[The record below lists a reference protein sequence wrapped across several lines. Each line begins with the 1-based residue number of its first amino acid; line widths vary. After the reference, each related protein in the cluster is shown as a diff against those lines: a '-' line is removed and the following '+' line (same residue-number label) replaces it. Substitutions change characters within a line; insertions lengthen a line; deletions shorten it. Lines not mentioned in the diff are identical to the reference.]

1 MKVLIVGGVA
11 GGASA
16 ATRLRRLD
24 EKAEI
29 ILFEKGPY
37 ISYANCGLPYY
48 IGGEIKEKESLLV
61 TKPALLRGRFGVDVR
76 TDSEVVK
83 INRQAKTVTVK
94 NHQTGETYEESYDK
108 LLLSP
113 GASPKKPDWEGIHLP
128 GIFTIRNVP
137 DTCAVDEYIRNTGAK
152 RAVVVGGG
160 FIGVEMAENL
170 TTRGLSVTLAE
181 YLPQVLPPLDPEMA
195 AMLHTHLRQNGVNLM
210 LETAVSGFE
219 KAENSILVKT
229 SKGNVEADL
238 VILSIGVSPDSGLAK
253 DAGLELG
260 IGGSIAVNDNYQTS
274 DPDIYAVGDAI
285 QDRSRITGKDTL
297 LPLAGPANR
306 QGRAAAESMVGRK
319 PSHSRD
325 VLGSSILKVFQ
336 LTAAST
342 GLNEK
347 QLKAAGMEYLK
358 TYVHPAS
365 HAGYYP
371 GGKPMSLKLLFAPDG
386 KVLGAQAVGQDG
398 VDKRMDVLAT
408 VIRLGGTVYDLQ
420 DLELCYAPPY
430 SSAKDPVNMLGFTAV
445 NILNGDMKVFYCE
458 DLADLDL
465 EKVFLLDA
473 RTPAE
478 FALGTIPG
486 AVNIPLDEMR
496 NRLDEIPQDKPVYE
510 FCQVG
515 LRGYIAY
522 RILAQNG
529 FEVYNLSGGYKSYAS
544 AKELYEKASPVD
556 CIGMPKK

>member
-24 EKAEI
+24 EKAHI

-48 IGGEIKEKESLLV
+48 IGGEIKERENLLV
-61 TKPALLRGRFGVDVR
+61 TKPALLRGRFGIDVR
-76 TDSEVVK
+76 TDSEVVS
-83 INRQAKTVTVK
+83 IDRRAKTVAVQ
-94 NHQTGETYEESYDK
+94 NHQTGETYTESYDK

-113 GASPKKPDWEGIHLP
+113 GASPKKPDWEGVNLP

-137 DTCAVDEYIRNTGAK
+137 DTCAVDDFIRETGAK
-152 RAVVVGGG
+152 RAAVVGGG

-170 TTRGLSVTLAE
+170 TARGLSVTLME
-181 YLPQVLPPLDPEMA
+181 YQEQVLPPLDPEMA
-195 AMLHTHLRQNGVNLM
+195 AIVHTHLRQNGVNLA
-210 LETAVSGFE
+210 LGTAVSGFE
-219 KAENSILVKT
+219 KAGTGILVKT
-229 SKGNVEADL
+229 GKGNLETDL
-238 VILSIGVSPDSGLAK
+238 VILSVGVAPDSGLAK
-253 DAGLELG
+253 EAGLELG

-285 QDRSRITGKDTL
+285 QVRSRLTGQDTL

-306 QGRAAAESMVGRK
+306 QGRAAAESILGRK

-336 LTAAST
+336 LTAAGT

-347 QLKAAGMEYLK
+347 QLKAAGIPYLK
-358 TYVHPAS
+358 TYTHPAS

-371 GGKPMSLKLLFAPDG
+371 GGTPMSLKLLFGPDG
-386 KVLGAQAVGQDG
+386 KVFGAQAVGQDG

-430 SSAKDPVNMLGFTAV
+430 SSAKDPVNMLGFTAA
-445 NILNGDMKVFYCE
+445 NILNGDMKDFYCE
-458 DLADLDL
+458 DLAGLDLD
-465 EKVFLLDA
+465 KVFLLDC

-478 FALGTIPG
+478 FAMGTIPG
-486 AVNIPLDEMR
+486 AVNIPLDELR
-496 NRLDEIPQDKPVYE
+496 NRLEELPKDKPVYE

-522 RILAQNG
+522 RILTQHG
-529 FEVYNLSGGYKSYAS
+529 FEVYNLSGGYKSYAQ
-544 AKELYEKASPVD
+544 ARELYQKPSPVD
-556 CIGMPKK
+556 CAGLPK

>member
-24 EKAEI
+24 EKAQI

-48 IGGEIKEKESLLV
+48 IGGEIKERENLLV

-76 TDSEVVK
+76 TDSEVVA
-83 INRQAKTVTVK
+83 IDRQAKTVTVK
-94 NHQTGETYEESYDK
+94 NHQTGETYKESYDK

-113 GASPKKPDWEGIHLP
+113 GASPKKPDWEGVNLP

-137 DTCAVDEYIRNTGAK
+137 DTCAVDDFIRETGAK
-152 RAVVVGGG
+152 RAAVVGGG

-170 TTRGLSVTLAE
+170 TARGLSVTLME
-181 YLPQVLPPLDPEMA
+181 YQEQVLPPLDPEMA
-195 AMLHTHLRQNGVNLM
+195 AIVHTHLRQNGVNLA
-210 LETAVSGFE
+210 LGTAVSGFE
-219 KAENSILVKT
+219 KAGTGILVKT
-229 SKGNVEADL
+229 GKGDLETDL
-238 VILSIGVSPDSGLAK
+238 VILSVGVAPDSGLAK
-253 DAGLELG
+253 EAGLELG
-260 IGGSIAVNDNYQTS
+260 MGGSIAVNDNYQTS
-274 DPDIYAVGDAI
+274 EPDIYAVGDAI
-285 QDRSRITGKDTL
+285 QVRSRLTGQDTL

-306 QGRAAAESMVGRK
+306 QGRAAAESILGRK
-319 PSHSRD
+319 PSHSKD

-347 QLKAAGMEYLK
+347 QLKAAGIPYLK
-358 TYVHPAS
+358 TYTHPAS

-371 GGKPMSLKLLFAPDG
+371 GGTPMGMKLLFGPDG
-386 KVLGAQAVGQDG
+386 KVFGAQAVGQDG

-408 VIRLGGTVYDLQ
+408 VIRLGGTIYDLQ

-430 SSAKDPVNMLGFTAV
+430 SSAKDPVNMLGFTAA
-445 NILNGDMKVFYCE
+445 NILNGDMKDFYCE
-458 DLADLDL
+458 DLAGLDFD
-465 EKVFLLDA
+465 KVFLLDC

-478 FALGTIPG
+478 FAMGTIPG
-486 AVNIPLDEMR
+486 AVNIPLDELR
-496 NRLDEIPQDKPVYE
+496 NRLEELPKDKPVYE

-522 RILAQNG
+522 RILSQHG
-529 FEVYNLSGGYKSYAS
+529 FEAYNLSGGYKSYAQ
-544 AKELYEKASPVD
+544 ARELYQKPSPVD
-556 CIGMPKK
+556 CVGLPK

>member
-24 EKAEI
+24 EKAHI

-48 IGGEIKEKESLLV
+48 IGGEIKERENLLV
-61 TKPALLRGRFGVDVR
+61 TKPALLRGRFGIDVR
-76 TDSEVVK
+76 TDSEVVS
-83 INRQAKTVTVK
+83 IDRRAKTVTVQ
-94 NHQTGETYEESYDK
+94 NHQTGETYTESYDK

-113 GASPKKPDWEGIHLP
+113 GASPKKPDWEGVNLP

-137 DTCAVDEYIRNTGAK
+137 DTCAVDDFIRETGAK
-152 RAVVVGGG
+152 RAAVVGGG

-170 TTRGLSVTLAE
+170 TARGLSVTLME
-181 YLPQVLPPLDPEMA
+181 YQEQVLPPLDPEMA
-195 AMLHTHLRQNGVNLM
+195 AIVHTHLRHDGVSLA
-210 LETAVSGFE
+210 LGTAVSGFE
-219 KAENSILVKT
+219 KTGTGILVKT
-229 SKGNVEADL
+229 GKGDLETDL
-238 VILSIGVSPDSGLAK
+238 VILSVGVAPDSGLAK
-253 DAGLELG
+253 EAGLELG

-285 QDRSRITGKDTL
+285 QVRSRLTGQDTL

-306 QGRAAAESMVGRK
+306 QGRAAAESILGRK

-336 LTAAST
+336 LTAAGT

-347 QLKAAGMEYLK
+347 QLKAAGIPYLK
-358 TYVHPAS
+358 TYTHPAS

-371 GGKPMSLKLLFAPDG
+371 GGTPMSLKLLFGPDG
-386 KVLGAQAVGQDG
+386 KVFGAQAVGQDG

-430 SSAKDPVNMLGFTAV
+430 SSAKDPVNMLGFTAA
-445 NILNGDMKVFYCE
+445 NILNGDMKDFYCE
-458 DLADLDL
+458 DLAGLDLD
-465 EKVFLLDA
+465 KVFLLDC

-478 FALGTIPG
+478 FAMGTIPG
-486 AVNIPLDEMR
+486 AVNIPLDELR
-496 NRLDEIPQDKPVYE
+496 NRLEELPKDKPVYE

-522 RILAQNG
+522 RILTQHG
-529 FEVYNLSGGYKSYAS
+529 FEVYNLSGGYKSYAQ
-544 AKELYEKASPVD
+544 ARELYQKPSPVD
-556 CIGMPKK
+556 CAGLPK

>member
-16 ATRLRRLD
+16 ATRLRRMD
-24 EKAEI
+24 EKAQS
-29 ILFEKGPY
+29 ILLEKGPY

-48 IGGEIKEKESLLV
+48 IGGEIKERENLLV

-76 TDSEVVK
+76 TDSEVVA
-83 INRQAKTVTVK
+83 IDRQAKTVTVK
-94 NHQTGETYEESYDK
+94 NHQTGETYKESYDK

-113 GASPKKPDWEGIHLP
+113 GASPKKPDWEGVNLP

-137 DTCAVDEYIRNTGAK
+137 DTCAVDDFIRETGAK
-152 RAVVVGGG
+152 RAAVVGGG

-170 TTRGLSVTLAE
+170 TARGLSVTLME
-181 YLPQVLPPLDPEMA
+181 YQEQVLPPLDPEMA
-195 AMLHTHLRQNGVNLM
+195 AIVHTHLRQNGVNLA
-210 LETAVSGFE
+210 LGTAVSGFE
-219 KAENSILVKT
+219 KAGTGILVKT
-229 SKGNVEADL
+229 GKGDLETDL
-238 VILSIGVSPDSGLAK
+238 VILSVGVAPDSGLAK
-253 DAGLELG
+253 EAGLELG
-260 IGGSIAVNDNYQTS
+260 MGGSIAVNDNYQTS

-285 QDRSRITGKDTL
+285 QVRSRLTGQDTL

-306 QGRAAAESMVGRK
+306 QGRAAAESILGRK
-319 PSHSRD
+319 PSHTKD

-347 QLKAAGMEYLK
+347 QLKAAGIPYLK
-358 TYVHPAS
+358 TYTHPAS

-371 GGKPMSLKLLFAPDG
+371 GGTPMSMKLLFGPDG
-386 KVLGAQAVGQDG
+386 KVFGAQAVGQDG

-408 VIRLGGTVYDLQ
+408 VIRLGGTIYDLQ

-430 SSAKDPVNMLGFTAV
+430 SSAKDPVNMLGFTAA
-445 NILNGDMKVFYCE
+445 NILNGDMKDFYCE
-458 DLADLDL
+458 DLAGLDFD
-465 EKVFLLDA
+465 KVFLLDC

-478 FALGTIPG
+478 FAMGTIPG
-486 AVNIPLDEMR
+486 AVNIPLDELR
-496 NRLDEIPQDKPVYE
+496 NRLEELPKDKPVYE

-522 RILAQNG
+522 RILSQHG
-529 FEVYNLSGGYKSYAS
+529 FEAYNLSGGYKSYAQ
-544 AKELYEKASPVD
+544 ARELYQKPSPVD
-556 CIGMPKK
+556 CVGLPK

>member
-24 EKAEI
+24 EKAHI

-48 IGGEIKEKESLLV
+48 IGGEIKERENLLV
-61 TKPALLRGRFGVDVR
+61 TKPALLRGRFGIDVR
-76 TDSEVVK
+76 TDSEVVS
-83 INRQAKTVTVK
+83 IDRRAKTVAVQ
-94 NHQTGETYEESYDK
+94 NHQTGETYTESYDK

-113 GASPKKPDWEGIHLP
+113 GASPKKPDWEGVNLP

-137 DTCAVDEYIRNTGAK
+137 DTCAVDDFIRETGAK
-152 RAVVVGGG
+152 RAAVVGGG

-170 TTRGLSVTLAE
+170 TARGLSVTLME
-181 YLPQVLPPLDPEMA
+181 YQEQVLPPLDPEMA
-195 AMLHTHLRQNGVNLM
+195 AIVHTHLRQNGVNLA
-210 LETAVSGFE
+210 LGTAVSGFE
-219 KAENSILVKT
+219 KAGTGILVKT
-229 SKGNVEADL
+229 GKGDLETDL
-238 VILSIGVSPDSGLAK
+238 VILSVGVAPDSGLAK
-253 DAGLELG
+253 EAGLELG

-285 QDRSRITGKDTL
+285 QVRSRLTGQDTL

-306 QGRAAAESMVGRK
+306 QGRAAAESILGRK

-336 LTAAST
+336 LTAAGT

-347 QLKAAGMEYLK
+347 QLKAAGIPYLK
-358 TYVHPAS
+358 TYTHPAS

-371 GGKPMSLKLLFAPDG
+371 GGTPMSLKLLFGPDG
-386 KVLGAQAVGQDG
+386 KVFGAQAVGQDG

-430 SSAKDPVNMLGFTAV
+430 SAAKDPVNMLGFTAA
-445 NILNGDMKVFYCE
+445 NLLNGDMKDFYCE
-458 DLADLDL
+458 DLAGLDLD
-465 EKVFLLDA
+465 KVFLLDC

-478 FALGTIPG
+478 FAMGTIPG
-486 AVNIPLDEMR
+486 AVNIPLDELR
-496 NRLDEIPQDKPVYE
+496 NRLEELPKDKPVYE

-522 RILAQNG
+522 RILTQHG
-529 FEVYNLSGGYKSYAS
+529 FEVYNLSGGYKSYAQ
-544 AKELYEKASPVD
+544 ARELYQKPSPVD
-556 CIGMPKK
+556 CVGLPK

>member
-24 EKAEI
+24 EKAQI

-48 IGGEIKEKESLLV
+48 IGGEIKERENLLV

-76 TDSEVVK
+76 TDSEVVA
-83 INRQAKTVTVK
+83 IDRQAKTVTVK
-94 NHQTGETYEESYDK
+94 NHQTGETYKESYDK

-113 GASPKKPDWEGIHLP
+113 GASPKKPDWEGVNLP

-137 DTCAVDEYIRNTGAK
+137 DTCAVDDFIRETGAK
-152 RAVVVGGG
+152 RAAVVGGG

-170 TTRGLSVTLAE
+170 TARGLSVTLME
-181 YLPQVLPPLDPEMA
+181 YQEQVLPPLDPEMA
-195 AMLHTHLRQNGVNLM
+195 AIVHTHLRQNGVNLA
-210 LETAVSGFE
+210 LGTAVSGFE
-219 KAENSILVKT
+219 KAGTGILVKT
-229 SKGNVEADL
+229 GKGDLETDL
-238 VILSIGVSPDSGLAK
+238 VILSVGVAPDSGLAK
-253 DAGLELG
+253 EAGLELG

-285 QDRSRITGKDTL
+285 QVRSRLTGQDTL

-306 QGRAAAESMVGRK
+306 QGRAAAEIILGRK
-319 PSHSRD
+319 PSHSKD

-347 QLKAAGMEYLK
+347 QLKAAGIPYLK
-358 TYVHPAS
+358 TYTHPAS

-371 GGKPMSLKLLFAPDG
+371 GGTPMSMKLLFGPDG
-386 KVLGAQAVGQDG
+386 KVFGAQAVGQDG

-408 VIRLGGTVYDLQ
+408 VIRLGGTIYDLQ

-430 SSAKDPVNMLGFTAV
+430 SSAKDPVNMLGFTAA
-445 NILNGDMKVFYCE
+445 NILNGDMKDFYCE
-458 DLADLDL
+458 DLAGLDFD
-465 EKVFLLDA
+465 KVFLLDC

-478 FALGTIPG
+478 FAMGTIPG
-486 AVNIPLDEMR
+486 AVNIPLDELR
-496 NRLDEIPQDKPVYE
+496 NRLEELPKDKPVYE

-522 RILAQNG
+522 RILSQNG
-529 FEVYNLSGGYKSYAS
+529 FEVYNLSGGYKSYAQ
-544 AKELYEKASPVD
+544 ARELYQKPSPVD
-556 CIGMPKK
+556 CVGLPK

>member
-1 MKVLIVGGVA
+1 MMKVLIVGGVA

-24 EKAEI
+24 EKAQI

-48 IGGEIKEKESLLV
+48 IGGEIKERENLLV

-76 TDSEVVK
+76 TDSEVVA
-83 INRQAKTVTVK
+83 IDRQAKTVTVK
-94 NHQTGETYEESYDK
+94 NHQTGETYKESYDK

-113 GASPKKPDWEGIHLP
+113 GASPKKPDWEGVNLP

-137 DTCAVDEYIRNTGAK
+137 DTCAVDDFIRETGAK
-152 RAVVVGGG
+152 RAAVVGGG

-170 TTRGLSVTLAE
+170 TARGLSVTLME
-181 YLPQVLPPLDPEMA
+181 YQEQVLPPLDPEMA
-195 AMLHTHLRQNGVNLM
+195 AIVHTHLRQNGVNLA
-210 LETAVSGFE
+210 LGTAVSGFE
-219 KAENSILVKT
+219 KAGTGILVKT
-229 SKGNVEADL
+229 GKGDLETDL
-238 VILSIGVSPDSGLAK
+238 VILSVGVAPDSGLAK
-253 DAGLELG
+253 EAGLELG

-285 QDRSRITGKDTL
+285 QVRSRLTGQDTL

-306 QGRAAAESMVGRK
+306 QGRAAAESILGRK
-319 PSHSRD
+319 PSHSKD

-347 QLKAAGMEYLK
+347 QLKAAGIPYLK
-358 TYVHPAS
+358 TYTHPAS

-371 GGKPMSLKLLFAPDG
+371 GGTPMSMKLLFGPDG
-386 KVLGAQAVGQDG
+386 KVFGAQAVGQEG

-408 VIRLGGTVYDLQ
+408 VIRLNGTVYDLQ

-430 SSAKDPVNMLGFTAV
+430 SSAKDPVNMLGFTAA
-445 NILNGDMKVFYCE
+445 NILNGDMKDFYCE
-458 DLADLDL
+458 DLAGLDFD
-465 EKVFLLDA
+465 KVFLLDC

-478 FALGTIPG
+478 FAMGTIPG
-486 AVNIPLDEMR
+486 AVNIPLDELR
-496 NRLDEIPQDKPVYE
+496 NRLEELPKDKPVYE

-522 RILAQNG
+522 RILSQHG
-529 FEVYNLSGGYKSYAS
+529 FEAYNLSGGYKSYAQ
-544 AKELYEKASPVD
+544 ARELYQKPSPVD
-556 CIGMPKK
+556 CVGLPK

>member
-24 EKAEI
+24 EKAQI

-48 IGGEIKEKESLLV
+48 IGGEIKERENLLV

-76 TDSEVVK
+76 TDSEVVA
-83 INRQAKTVTVK
+83 IDRQAKTVTVK
-94 NHQTGETYEESYDK
+94 NHQTGETYKESYDK

-113 GASPKKPDWEGIHLP
+113 GASPKKPDWEGVNLP

-137 DTCAVDEYIRNTGAK
+137 DTCAVDDFIRETGAK
-152 RAVVVGGG
+152 RAAVVGGG

-170 TTRGLSVTLAE
+170 TARGLSVTLME
-181 YLPQVLPPLDPEMA
+181 YQEQVLPPLDPEMA
-195 AMLHTHLRQNGVNLM
+195 AIVHTHLRQNGVNLA
-210 LETAVSGFE
+210 LGTAVSGFE
-219 KAENSILVKT
+219 KAGTGILVKT
-229 SKGNVEADL
+229 GKGDLETDL
-238 VILSIGVSPDSGLAK
+238 VILSVGVAPDSGLAK
-253 DAGLELG
+253 EAGLELG

-285 QDRSRITGKDTL
+285 QVRSRLTGQDTL

-306 QGRAAAESMVGRK
+306 QGRAAAESILGRK
-319 PSHSRD
+319 PSHSKD

-347 QLKAAGMEYLK
+347 QLKAAGIPYLK
-358 TYVHPAS
+358 TYTHPAS

-371 GGKPMSLKLLFAPDG
+371 GGTPMSMKLLFGPDG
-386 KVLGAQAVGQDG
+386 KVFGAQAVGQEG

-408 VIRLGGTVYDLQ
+408 VIRLNGTVYDLQ

-430 SSAKDPVNMLGFTAV
+430 SSAKDPVNMLGFTAA
-445 NILNGDMKVFYCE
+445 NILNGDMKDFYCE
-458 DLADLDL
+458 DLAGLDFD
-465 EKVFLLDA
+465 KVFLLDC

-478 FALGTIPG
+478 FAMGTIPG
-486 AVNIPLDEMR
+486 AVNIPLDELR
-496 NRLDEIPQDKPVYE
+496 NRLEELPKDKPVYE

-522 RILAQNG
+522 RILSQHG
-529 FEVYNLSGGYKSYAS
+529 FEAYNLSGGYKSYAQ
-544 AKELYEKASPVD
+544 ARELYQKPSPVD
-556 CIGMPKK
+556 CVGLPK

>member
-1 MKVLIVGGVA
+1 MMKVLIVGGVA

-48 IGGEIKEKESLLV
+48 IGGEIKERENLLV
-61 TKPALLRGRFGVDVR
+61 TKPALLRGRFGIDVR
-76 TDSEVVK
+76 TDSEVVS
-83 INRQAKTVTVK
+83 IDRRAKTVTVQ
-94 NHQTGETYEESYDK
+94 NHQTGETYTESYDK

-113 GASPKKPDWEGIHLP
+113 GASPKKPDWEGVNLP

-137 DTCAVDEYIRNTGAK
+137 DTCAVDDFIRETGAK
-152 RAVVVGGG
+152 RAAVVGGG

-170 TTRGLSVTLAE
+170 TARGLSVTLME
-181 YLPQVLPPLDPEMA
+181 YQEQVLPPLDPEMA
-195 AMLHTHLRQNGVNLM
+195 AIVHTHLRQNGVNLA
-210 LETAVSGFE
+210 LGTAVSGFE
-219 KAENSILVKT
+219 KAGTGILVKT
-229 SKGNVEADL
+229 GKGDLETDL
-238 VILSIGVSPDSGLAK
+238 VILSVGVAPDSGLAK
-253 DAGLELG
+253 EAGLELG

-285 QDRSRITGKDTL
+285 QVRSRLTGQDTL

-306 QGRAAAESMVGRK
+306 QGRAAAESILGRK

-336 LTAAST
+336 LTAAGT

-347 QLKAAGMEYLK
+347 QLKAAGIPYLK
-358 TYVHPAS
+358 TYTHPAS

-371 GGKPMSLKLLFAPDG
+371 GGTPMSLKLLFGPDG
-386 KVLGAQAVGQDG
+386 KVFGAQAVGQDG

-430 SSAKDPVNMLGFTAV
+430 SAAKDPVNMLGFTAA
-445 NILNGDMKVFYCE
+445 NLLNGDMKDFYCE
-458 DLADLDL
+458 DLAGLDLD
-465 EKVFLLDA
+465 KVFLLDC

-478 FALGTIPG
+478 FAMGTIPG
-486 AVNIPLDEMR
+486 AVNIPLDELR
-496 NRLDEIPQDKPVYE
+496 NRLEELPKDKPVYE

-522 RILAQNG
+522 RILTQHG
-529 FEVYNLSGGYKSYAS
+529 FEVYNLSGGYKSYAQ
-544 AKELYEKASPVD
+544 ARELYQKPSPVD
-556 CIGMPKK
+556 CVGLPK

>member
-48 IGGEIKEKESLLV
+48 IGGEIKERENLLV
-61 TKPALLRGRFGVDVR
+61 TKPALLRGRFGIDVR
-76 TDSEVVK
+76 TDSEVVS
-83 INRQAKTVTVK
+83 IDRRAKTVAVQ
-94 NHQTGETYEESYDK
+94 NHQTGETYTESYDK

-113 GASPKKPDWEGIHLP
+113 GASPKKPDWEGVNLP

-137 DTCAVDEYIRNTGAK
+137 DTCAVDDFIRETGAK
-152 RAVVVGGG
+152 RAAVVGGG

-170 TTRGLSVTLAE
+170 TARGLSVTLME
-181 YLPQVLPPLDPEMA
+181 YQEQVLPPLDPEMA
-195 AMLHTHLRQNGVNLM
+195 AIVHTHLRQNGVNLA
-210 LETAVSGFE
+210 LGTAVSGFE
-219 KAENSILVKT
+219 KAGTGILVKT
-229 SKGNVEADL
+229 GKGDLETDL
-238 VILSIGVSPDSGLAK
+238 VILSVGVAPDSGLAK
-253 DAGLELG
+253 EAGLELG

-285 QDRSRITGKDTL
+285 QVRSRLTGQDTL

-306 QGRAAAESMVGRK
+306 QGRAAAESILGRK

-336 LTAAST
+336 LTAAGT

-347 QLKAAGMEYLK
+347 QLKAAGIPYLK
-358 TYVHPAS
+358 TYTHPAS

-371 GGKPMSLKLLFAPDG
+371 GGTPMSLKLLFGPDG
-386 KVLGAQAVGQDG
+386 KVFGAQAVGQDG

-430 SSAKDPVNMLGFTAV
+430 SSAKDPVNMLGFTAA
-445 NILNGDMKVFYCE
+445 NILNGDMKDFYCE
-458 DLADLDL
+458 DLAGLDLD
-465 EKVFLLDA
+465 KVFLLDC

-478 FALGTIPG
+478 FAMGTIPG
-486 AVNIPLDEMR
+486 AVNIPLDELR
-496 NRLDEIPQDKPVYE
+496 NRLEELPKDKPVYE

-522 RILAQNG
+522 RILTQHG
-529 FEVYNLSGGYKSYAS
+529 FEVYNLSGGYKSYAQ
-544 AKELYEKASPVD
+544 ARELYQKPSPVD
-556 CIGMPKK
+556 CAGLPK

>member
-1 MKVLIVGGVA
+1 MKVVIIGGVA
-11 GGASA
+11 GGATA
-16 ATRLRRLD
+16 AARLRRLD
-24 EKAEI
+24 ENAEI
-29 ILFEKGPY
+29 IIFERSGY

-48 IGGEIKEKESLLV
+48 IGGEIKERENLLV
-61 TKPALLRGRFGVDVR
+61 TKPALLRGRFGIDVR
-76 TDSEVVK
+76 TDSEVVS
-83 INRQAKTVTVK
+83 IDRRAKTVTVQ
-94 NHQTGETYEESYDK
+94 NHQTGETYTESYDK

-113 GASPKKPDWEGIHLP
+113 GASPKKPDWEGVNLP

-137 DTCAVDEYIRNTGAK
+137 DTCAVDDFIRETGAK
-152 RAVVVGGG
+152 RAAVVGGG

-170 TTRGLSVTLAE
+170 TARGLSVTLME
-181 YLPQVLPPLDPEMA
+181 YQEQVLPPLDPEMA
-195 AMLHTHLRQNGVNLM
+195 AIVHTHLRQNGVNLA
-210 LETAVSGFE
+210 LGTAVSGFE
-219 KAENSILVKT
+219 KAGTGILVKT
-229 SKGNVEADL
+229 GKGDLETDL
-238 VILSIGVSPDSGLAK
+238 VILSVGVAPDSGLAK
-253 DAGLELG
+253 EAGLELG

-285 QDRSRITGKDTL
+285 QVRSRLTGQDTL

-306 QGRAAAESMVGRK
+306 QGRAAAESILGRK

-336 LTAAST
+336 LTAAGT

-347 QLKAAGMEYLK
+347 QLKAAGIPYLK
-358 TYVHPAS
+358 TYTHPAS

-371 GGKPMSLKLLFAPDG
+371 GGTPMSLKLLFGPDG
-386 KVLGAQAVGQDG
+386 KVFGAQAVGQDG

-430 SSAKDPVNMLGFTAV
+430 SSAKDPVNMLGFTAA
-445 NILNGDMKVFYCE
+445 NILNGDMKDFYCE
-458 DLADLDL
+458 DLAGLDLD
-465 EKVFLLDA
+465 KVFLLDC

-478 FALGTIPG
+478 FAMGTIPG
-486 AVNIPLDEMR
+486 AVNIPLDELR
-496 NRLDEIPQDKPVYE
+496 NRLEELPKDKPVYE

-522 RILAQNG
+522 RILTQHG
-529 FEVYNLSGGYKSYAS
+529 FEVYNLSGGYKSYAQ
-544 AKELYEKASPVD
+544 ARELYQKPSPVD
-556 CIGMPKK
+556 CAGLPK

>member
-24 EKAEI
+24 EKAHI

-48 IGGEIKEKESLLV
+48 IGGEIKERENLLV
-61 TKPALLRGRFGVDVR
+61 TKPALLRGRFGIDVR
-76 TDSEVVK
+76 TDSEVVS
-83 INRQAKTVTVK
+83 IDRRAKTVTVQ
-94 NHQTGETYEESYDK
+94 NHQTGETYTESYDK

-113 GASPKKPDWEGIHLP
+113 GASPKKPDWEGVNLP

-137 DTCAVDEYIRNTGAK
+137 DTCAVDDFIRETGAK
-152 RAVVVGGG
+152 RAAVVGGG

-170 TTRGLSVTLAE
+170 TARGLSVTLME
-181 YLPQVLPPLDPEMA
+181 YQEQVLPPLDPEMA
-195 AMLHTHLRQNGVNLM
+195 AIVHTHLRQNGVNLA
-210 LETAVSGFE
+210 LGTAVSGFE
-219 KAENSILVKT
+219 KAGTGILVKT
-229 SKGNVEADL
+229 GKGDLETDL
-238 VILSIGVSPDSGLAK
+238 VILSVGVAPDSGLAK
-253 DAGLELG
+253 EAGLELG

-285 QDRSRITGKDTL
+285 QVRSRLTGQDTL

-306 QGRAAAESMVGRK
+306 QGRAAAESILGRK

-336 LTAAST
+336 LTAAGT

-347 QLKAAGMEYLK
+347 QLKAAGIPYLK
-358 TYVHPAS
+358 TYTHPAS

-371 GGKPMSLKLLFAPDG
+371 GGTPMSLKLLFGPDG
-386 KVLGAQAVGQDG
+386 KVFGAQAVGQDG

-430 SSAKDPVNMLGFTAV
+430 SAAKDPVNMLGFTAA
-445 NILNGDMKVFYCE
+445 NLLNGDMKDFYCE
-458 DLADLDL
+458 DLAGLDLD
-465 EKVFLLDA
+465 KVFLLDC

-478 FALGTIPG
+478 FAMGTIPG
-486 AVNIPLDEMR
+486 AVNIPLDELR
-496 NRLDEIPQDKPVYE
+496 NRLEELPKDKPVYE

-522 RILAQNG
+522 RILTQHG
-529 FEVYNLSGGYKSYAS
+529 FEVYNLSGGYKSYAQ
-544 AKELYEKASPVD
+544 ARELYQKPSPVD
-556 CIGMPKK
+556 CVGLPK

>member
-24 EKAEI
+24 EKAQI

-48 IGGEIKEKESLLV
+48 IGGEIKERENLLV

-76 TDSEVVK
+76 TDSEVVA
-83 INRQAKTVTVK
+83 IDRQAKTVTVK
-94 NHQTGETYEESYDK
+94 NHQTGETYKESYDK

-113 GASPKKPDWEGIHLP
+113 GASPKKPDWEGVNLP

-137 DTCAVDEYIRNTGAK
+137 DTCAVDDFIRETGAK
-152 RAVVVGGG
+152 RAAVVGGG

-170 TTRGLSVTLAE
+170 TARGLSVTLME
-181 YLPQVLPPLDPEMA
+181 YQEQVLPPLDPEMA
-195 AMLHTHLRQNGVNLM
+195 AIVHTHLRQNGVNLA
-210 LETAVSGFE
+210 LGTAVSGFE
-219 KAENSILVKT
+219 KAGTGILVKT
-229 SKGNVEADL
+229 GKGDLETDL
-238 VILSIGVSPDSGLAK
+238 VILSVGVAPDSGLAK
-253 DAGLELG
+253 EAGLELG
-260 IGGSIAVNDNYQTS
+260 MGGSIAVNDNYQTS

-285 QDRSRITGKDTL
+285 QVRSRLTGQDTL

-306 QGRAAAESMVGRK
+306 QGRAAAESILGRK
-319 PSHSRD
+319 PSHSKD

-347 QLKAAGMEYLK
+347 QLKAAGIPYLK
-358 TYVHPAS
+358 TYTHPAS

-371 GGKPMSLKLLFAPDG
+371 GGTPMSMKLLFGPDG
-386 KVLGAQAVGQDG
+386 KVFGAQAVGQDG

-408 VIRLGGTVYDLQ
+408 VIRLGGTIYDLQ

-430 SSAKDPVNMLGFTAV
+430 SSAKDPVNMLGFTAA
-445 NILNGDMKVFYCE
+445 NILNGDMKDFYCE
-458 DLADLDL
+458 DLAGLDFD
-465 EKVFLLDA
+465 KVFLLDC

-478 FALGTIPG
+478 YAMGTIPG
-486 AVNIPLDEMR
+486 AVNIPLDELR
-496 NRLDEIPQDKPVYE
+496 NRLEELPKDKPVYE

-522 RILAQNG
+522 RILSQNG
-529 FEVYNLSGGYKSYAS
+529 FEVYNLSGGYKSYAQ
-544 AKELYEKASPVD
+544 ARELYQKPSPVD
-556 CIGMPKK
+556 CVGLPK

>member
-48 IGGEIKEKESLLV
+48 IGGEIKERENLLV
-61 TKPALLRGRFGVDVR
+61 TKPALLRGRFGIDVR
-76 TDSEVVK
+76 TDSEVVS
-83 INRQAKTVTVK
+83 IDRRAKTVAVK
-94 NHQTGETYEESYDK
+94 NHQTGETYTESYDK

-113 GASPKKPDWEGIHLP
+113 GASPKKPDWEGVNLP

-137 DTCAVDEYIRNTGAK
+137 DTCAVDDFIRETGAK
-152 RAVVVGGG
+152 RAAVVGGG

-170 TTRGLSVTLAE
+170 TARGLSVTLME
-181 YLPQVLPPLDPEMA
+181 YQEQVLPPLDPEMA
-195 AMLHTHLRQNGVNLM
+195 AIVHTHLRQNGVNLA
-210 LETAVSGFE
+210 LGTAVSGFE
-219 KAENSILVKT
+219 KAGTGILVKT
-229 SKGNVEADL
+229 GKGDLETDL
-238 VILSIGVSPDSGLAK
+238 VILSVGVAPDSGLAK
-253 DAGLELG
+253 EAGLELG

-285 QDRSRITGKDTL
+285 QVRSRLTGQDTL

-306 QGRAAAESMVGRK
+306 QGRAAAESILGRK

-336 LTAAST
+336 LTAAGT

-347 QLKAAGMEYLK
+347 QLKAAGIPYLK
-358 TYVHPAS
+358 TYTHPAS

-371 GGKPMSLKLLFAPDG
+371 GGTPMSLKLLFGPDG
-386 KVLGAQAVGQDG
+386 KVFGAQAVGQDG

-408 VIRLGGTVYDLQ
+408 VIRLGGTIYDLQ

-430 SSAKDPVNMLGFTAV
+430 SSAKDPVNMLGFTAA
-445 NILNGDMKVFYCE
+445 NLLNGDMKDFYCE
-458 DLADLDL
+458 DLAGLDLD
-465 EKVFLLDA
+465 KVFLLDC

-478 FALGTIPG
+478 FAMGTIPG
-486 AVNIPLDEMR
+486 AVNIPLDELR
-496 NRLDEIPQDKPVYE
+496 NRLEELPKDKPVYE

-522 RILAQNG
+522 RILTQHG
-529 FEVYNLSGGYKSYAS
+529 FEVYNLSGGYKSYAQ
-544 AKELYEKASPVD
+544 ARELYQKPSPVD
-556 CIGMPKK
+556 CVGLPK

>member
-24 EKAEI
+24 EKAHI

-48 IGGEIKEKESLLV
+48 IGGEIKERENLLV
-61 TKPALLRGRFGVDVR
+61 TKPALLRGRFGIDVR
-76 TDSEVVK
+76 TDSEVVS
-83 INRQAKTVTVK
+83 IDRRAKTVTVQ
-94 NHQTGETYEESYDK
+94 NHQTGETYTESYDK

-113 GASPKKPDWEGIHLP
+113 GASPKKPDWEGVNLP

-137 DTCAVDEYIRNTGAK
+137 DTCAVDDFIRETGAK
-152 RAVVVGGG
+152 RAAVVGGG

-170 TTRGLSVTLAE
+170 TARGLSVTLME
-181 YLPQVLPPLDPEMA
+181 YQEQVLPPLDPEMA
-195 AMLHTHLRQNGVNLM
+195 AIVHTHLRQNGVNLA
-210 LETAVSGFE
+210 LGTAVSGFE
-219 KAENSILVKT
+219 KAGTGILVKT
-229 SKGNVEADL
+229 GKGDLETDL
-238 VILSIGVSPDSGLAK
+238 VILSVGVAPDSGLAK
-253 DAGLELG
+253 EAGLELG

-285 QDRSRITGKDTL
+285 QVRSRLTGQDTL

-306 QGRAAAESMVGRK
+306 QGRAAAESILGRK

-336 LTAAST
+336 LTAAGT

-347 QLKAAGMEYLK
+347 QLKAAGIPYLK
-358 TYVHPAS
+358 TYTHPAS

-371 GGKPMSLKLLFAPDG
+371 GGTPMSLKLLFGPDG
-386 KVLGAQAVGQDG
+386 KVFGAQAVGQDG

-430 SSAKDPVNMLGFTAV
+430 SAAKDPVNMLGFTAA
-445 NILNGDMKVFYCE
+445 NLLNGDMKDFYCE
-458 DLADLDL
+458 DLAGLDLD
-465 EKVFLLDA
+465 KVFLLDC

-478 FALGTIPG
+478 FAMGTIPG
-486 AVNIPLDEMR
+486 AVNIPLDELR
-496 NRLDEIPQDKPVYE
+496 NRLEELPKDKPVYE

-522 RILAQNG
+522 RILTQHG
-529 FEVYNLSGGYKSYAS
+529 FEVYNLSGGYKSYAQ
-544 AKELYEKASPVD
+544 ARELYQKPSPVD
-556 CIGMPKK
+556 CAGLPK

>member
-24 EKAEI
+24 EKAQI

-48 IGGEIKEKESLLV
+48 IGGEIKERENLLV

-76 TDSEVVK
+76 TDSEVVA
-83 INRQAKTVTVK
+83 IDRQAKTVTVK
-94 NHQTGETYEESYDK
+94 NHQTGETYKESYDK

-113 GASPKKPDWEGIHLP
+113 GASPKKPDWEGVNLP

-137 DTCAVDEYIRNTGAK
+137 DTCAVDDFIRETGAK
-152 RAVVVGGG
+152 RAAVVGGG

-170 TTRGLSVTLAE
+170 TARGLSVTLME
-181 YLPQVLPPLDPEMA
+181 YQEQVLPPLDPEMA
-195 AMLHTHLRQNGVNLM
+195 AIVHTHLRQNGVNLA
-210 LETAVSGFE
+210 LGTAVSGFE
-219 KAENSILVKT
+219 KAGTGILVKT
-229 SKGNVEADL
+229 GKGNLETDL
-238 VILSIGVSPDSGLAK
+238 VILSVGVAPDSGLAK
-253 DAGLELG
+253 EAGLELG
-260 IGGSIAVNDNYQTS
+260 MGGSIAVNDNYQTS

-285 QDRSRITGKDTL
+285 QVRSRLTGQDTL

-306 QGRAAAESMVGRK
+306 QGRAAAESILGRK
-319 PSHSRD
+319 PSHSKD

-347 QLKAAGMEYLK
+347 QLKAAGIPYLK
-358 TYVHPAS
+358 TYTHPAS

-371 GGKPMSLKLLFAPDG
+371 GGTPMSMKLLFGPDG
-386 KVLGAQAVGQDG
+386 KVFGAQAVGQDG

-408 VIRLGGTVYDLQ
+408 VIRLGGTIYDLQ

-430 SSAKDPVNMLGFTAV
+430 SSAKDPVNMLGFTAA
-445 NILNGDMKVFYCE
+445 NILNGDMKDFYCE
-458 DLADLDL
+458 DLAGLDFD
-465 EKVFLLDA
+465 KVFLLDC

-478 FALGTIPG
+478 YAMGTIPG
-486 AVNIPLDEMR
+486 AVNIPLDELR
-496 NRLDEIPQDKPVYE
+496 NRLEELPKDKPVYE

-522 RILAQNG
+522 RILSQNG
-529 FEVYNLSGGYKSYAS
+529 FEVYNLSGGYKSYAQ
-544 AKELYEKASPVD
+544 ARELYQKPSPVD
-556 CIGMPKK
+556 CVGLPK

>member
-48 IGGEIKEKESLLV
+48 IGGEIKERENLLV
-61 TKPALLRGRFGVDVR
+61 TKPALLRGRFGIDVR
-76 TDSEVVK
+76 TDSEVVS
-83 INRQAKTVTVK
+83 IDRRAKTVTVQ
-94 NHQTGETYEESYDK
+94 NHQTGETYTESYDK

-113 GASPKKPDWEGIHLP
+113 GASPKKPDWEGVNLP

-137 DTCAVDEYIRNTGAK
+137 DTCAVDDFIRETGAK
-152 RAVVVGGG
+152 RAAVVGGG

-170 TTRGLSVTLAE
+170 TARGLSVTLME
-181 YLPQVLPPLDPEMA
+181 YQEQVLPTLDPEMA
-195 AMLHTHLRQNGVNLM
+195 AIVHTHLRQNGVNLA
-210 LETAVSGFE
+210 LGTAVSGFE
-219 KAENSILVKT
+219 KAGTGILVKT
-229 SKGNVEADL
+229 GKGDLETDL
-238 VILSIGVSPDSGLAK
+238 VILSVGVAPDSGLAK
-253 DAGLELG
+253 EAGLELG

-285 QDRSRITGKDTL
+285 QVRSRLTGQDTL

-306 QGRAAAESMVGRK
+306 QGRAAAESILGRK

-336 LTAAST
+336 LTAAGT

-347 QLKAAGMEYLK
+347 QLKAAGIPYLK
-358 TYVHPAS
+358 TYTHPAS

-371 GGKPMSLKLLFAPDG
+371 GGTPMSLKLLFGPDG
-386 KVLGAQAVGQDG
+386 KVFGAQAVGQDG

-430 SSAKDPVNMLGFTAV
+430 SSAKDPVNMLGFTAA
-445 NILNGDMKVFYCE
+445 NILNGDMKDFYCE
-458 DLADLDL
+458 DLAGLDLD
-465 EKVFLLDA
+465 KVFLLDC

-478 FALGTIPG
+478 FAMGTIPG
-486 AVNIPLDEMR
+486 AVNIPLDELR
-496 NRLDEIPQDKPVYE
+496 NRLEELPKDKPVYE

-522 RILAQNG
+522 RILTQHG
-529 FEVYNLSGGYKSYAS
+529 FEVYNLSGGYKSYAQ
-544 AKELYEKASPVD
+544 ARELYQKPSPVD
-556 CIGMPKK
+556 CAGLPK

>member
-24 EKAEI
+24 EKAHI

-48 IGGEIKEKESLLV
+48 IGGEIKERENLLV
-61 TKPALLRGRFGVDVR
+61 TKPALLRGRFGIDVR
-76 TDSEVVK
+76 TDSEVVS
-83 INRQAKTVTVK
+83 IDRRAKTVTVQ
-94 NHQTGETYEESYDK
+94 NHQTGETYTESYDK

-113 GASPKKPDWEGIHLP
+113 GASPKKPDWEGVNLP

-137 DTCAVDEYIRNTGAK
+137 DTCAVDDFIRETGAK
-152 RAVVVGGG
+152 RAAVVGGG

-170 TTRGLSVTLAE
+170 TARGLSVTLME
-181 YLPQVLPPLDPEMA
+181 YQEQVLPPLDPEMA
-195 AMLHTHLRQNGVNLM
+195 AIVHTHLRQNGVNLA
-210 LETAVSGFE
+210 LGTAVSGFE
-219 KAENSILVKT
+219 KAGTGILVKT
-229 SKGNVEADL
+229 GKGDLETDL
-238 VILSIGVSPDSGLAK
+238 VILSVGVAPDSGLAK
-253 DAGLELG
+253 EAGLELG

-274 DPDIYAVGDAI
+274 DPGIYAVGDAI
-285 QDRSRITGKDTL
+285 QVRSRLTGQDTL

-306 QGRAAAESMVGRK
+306 QGRAAAESILGRK

-336 LTAAST
+336 LTAAGT

-347 QLKAAGMEYLK
+347 QLKAAGIPYLK
-358 TYVHPAS
+358 TYTHPAS

-371 GGKPMSLKLLFAPDG
+371 GGTPMSLKLLFGPDG
-386 KVLGAQAVGQDG
+386 KVFGAQAVGQDG

-430 SSAKDPVNMLGFTAV
+430 SSAKDPVNMLGFTAA
-445 NILNGDMKVFYCE
+445 NILNGDMKDFYCE
-458 DLADLDL
+458 DLAGLDLD
-465 EKVFLLDA
+465 KVFLLDC

-478 FALGTIPG
+478 FAMGTIPG
-486 AVNIPLDEMR
+486 AVNIPLDELR
-496 NRLDEIPQDKPVYE
+496 NRLEELPKDKPVYE

-522 RILAQNG
+522 RILTQHG
-529 FEVYNLSGGYKSYAS
+529 FEVYNLSGGYKSYAQ
-544 AKELYEKASPVD
+544 ARELYQKPSPVD
-556 CIGMPKK
+556 CVGLPK

>member
-1 MKVLIVGGVA
+1 MKVLIVGRVA

-24 EKAEI
+24 EKAQI

-48 IGGEIKEKESLLV
+48 IGGEIKERENLLV

-76 TDSEVVK
+76 TDSEVVA
-83 INRQAKTVTVK
+83 IDRQAKTVTVK
-94 NHQTGETYEESYDK
+94 NHQTGETYKESYDK

-113 GASPKKPDWEGIHLP
+113 GASPKKPDWEGVNLP

-137 DTCAVDEYIRNTGAK
+137 DTCAVDDFIRETGAK
-152 RAVVVGGG
+152 RAAVVGGG

-170 TTRGLSVTLAE
+170 TARGLSVTLME
-181 YLPQVLPPLDPEMA
+181 YQEQVLPPLDPEMA
-195 AMLHTHLRQNGVNLM
+195 AIVHTHLRQNGVNLA
-210 LETAVSGFE
+210 LGTAVSGFE
-219 KAENSILVKT
+219 KAGTGILVKT
-229 SKGNVEADL
+229 GKGDLETDL
-238 VILSIGVSPDSGLAK
+238 VILSVGVAPDSGLAK
-253 DAGLELG
+253 EAGLELG

-285 QDRSRITGKDTL
+285 QVRSRLTGQDTL

-306 QGRAAAESMVGRK
+306 QGRAAAESILGRK
-319 PSHSRD
+319 PSHSKD

-347 QLKAAGMEYLK
+347 QLKAAGIPYLK
-358 TYVHPAS
+358 TYTHPAS

-371 GGKPMSLKLLFAPDG
+371 GGTPMSMKLLFGPDG
-386 KVLGAQAVGQDG
+386 KVFGAQAVGQDG

-408 VIRLGGTVYDLQ
+408 VIRLGGTIYDLQ

-430 SSAKDPVNMLGFTAV
+430 SSAKDPVNMLGFTAA
-445 NILNGDMKVFYCE
+445 NILNGDMKDFYCE
-458 DLADLDL
+458 DLAGLDFD
-465 EKVFLLDA
+465 KVFLLDC

-478 FALGTIPG
+478 FAMGTIPG
-486 AVNIPLDEMR
+486 AVNIPLDELR
-496 NRLDEIPQDKPVYE
+496 NRLEELPKDKPVYE

-522 RILAQNG
+522 RILSQHG
-529 FEVYNLSGGYKSYAS
+529 FEAYNLSGGYKSYAQ
-544 AKELYEKASPVD
+544 ARELYQKPSPVD
-556 CIGMPKK
+556 CVGLPK

>member
-48 IGGEIKEKESLLV
+48 IGGEIKERENLLV
-61 TKPALLRGRFGVDVR
+61 TKPALLRGRFGIDVR
-76 TDSEVVK
+76 TDSEVVS
-83 INRQAKTVTVK
+83 IDRRAKTVAVQ
-94 NHQTGETYEESYDK
+94 NHQTGETYTESYDK

-113 GASPKKPDWEGIHLP
+113 GASPKKPDWEGVNLP

-137 DTCAVDEYIRNTGAK
+137 DTCAVDDFIRETGAK
-152 RAVVVGGG
+152 RAAVVGGG

-170 TTRGLSVTLAE
+170 TARGLSVTLME
-181 YLPQVLPPLDPEMA
+181 YQEQVLPPLDPEMA
-195 AMLHTHLRQNGVNLM
+195 AIVHTHLRQNGVNLA
-210 LETAVSGFE
+210 LGTAVSGFE
-219 KAENSILVKT
+219 KAGTGILVKT
-229 SKGNVEADL
+229 GKGDLETDL
-238 VILSIGVSPDSGLAK
+238 VILSVGVAPDSGLAK
-253 DAGLELG
+253 EAGLELG

-285 QDRSRITGKDTL
+285 QVRSRLTGQDTL

-306 QGRAAAESMVGRK
+306 QGRAAAESILGRK

-336 LTAAST
+336 LTAAGT

-347 QLKAAGMEYLK
+347 QLKAAGIPYLK
-358 TYVHPAS
+358 TYTHPAS

-371 GGKPMSLKLLFAPDG
+371 GGTPMSLKLLFGPDG
-386 KVLGAQAVGQDG
+386 KVFGAQAVGQDG

-408 VIRLGGTVYDLQ
+408 VIRLGGTIYDLQ

-430 SSAKDPVNMLGFTAV
+430 SSAKDPVNMLGFTAA
-445 NILNGDMKVFYCE
+445 NLLNGDMKDFYCE
-458 DLADLDL
+458 DLAGLDLD
-465 EKVFLLDA
+465 KVFLLDC

-478 FALGTIPG
+478 FAMGTIPG
-486 AVNIPLDEMR
+486 AVNIPLDELR
-496 NRLDEIPQDKPVYE
+496 NRLEELPKDKPVYE

-522 RILAQNG
+522 RILTQHG
-529 FEVYNLSGGYKSYAS
+529 FEVYNLSGGYKSYAQ
-544 AKELYEKASPVD
+544 ARELYQKPSPVD
-556 CIGMPKK
+556 CVGLPK

>member
-24 EKAEI
+24 EKAQI

-48 IGGEIKEKESLLV
+48 IGGEIKERENLLV

-76 TDSEVVK
+76 TDSEVVA
-83 INRQAKTVTVK
+83 IDRQAKTVTVK
-94 NHQTGETYEESYDK
+94 NHQTGETYKESYDK

-113 GASPKKPDWEGIHLP
+113 GASPKKPDWEGVNLP

-137 DTCAVDEYIRNTGAK
+137 DTCAVDDFIRETGAK
-152 RAVVVGGG
+152 RAAVVGGG

-170 TTRGLSVTLAE
+170 TARGLSVTLME
-181 YLPQVLPPLDPEMA
+181 YQEQVLPPLDPEMA
-195 AMLHTHLRQNGVNLM
+195 AIVHTHLRQNGVNLA
-210 LETAVSGFE
+210 LGTAVSGFE
-219 KAENSILVKT
+219 KAGTGILVKT
-229 SKGNVEADL
+229 GKGDLETDL
-238 VILSIGVSPDSGLAK
+238 VILSVGVAPDSGLAK
-253 DAGLELG
+253 EAGLELG

-285 QDRSRITGKDTL
+285 QVRSRLTGQDTL

-306 QGRAAAESMVGRK
+306 QGRAAAESILGRK
-319 PSHSRD
+319 PSHTKD

-347 QLKAAGMEYLK
+347 QLKAAGIPYLK
-358 TYVHPAS
+358 TYTHPAS

-371 GGKPMSLKLLFAPDG
+371 GGTPMSMKLLFGPDG
-386 KVLGAQAVGQDG
+386 KVFGAQAVGQEG

-408 VIRLGGTVYDLQ
+408 VIRLNGTVYDLQ

-430 SSAKDPVNMLGFTAV
+430 SSAKDPVNMLGFTAA
-445 NILNGDMKVFYCE
+445 NILNGDMKDFYCE
-458 DLADLDL
+458 DLAGLDFD
-465 EKVFLLDA
+465 KVFLLDC

-478 FALGTIPG
+478 FAMGTIPG
-486 AVNIPLDEMR
+486 AVNIPLDELR
-496 NRLDEIPQDKPVYE
+496 NRLEELPKDKPVYE

-522 RILAQNG
+522 RILSQHG
-529 FEVYNLSGGYKSYAS
+529 FEAYNLSGGYKSYAQ
-544 AKELYEKASPVD
+544 ARELYQKPSPVD
-556 CIGMPKK
+556 CVGLPK

>member
-24 EKAEI
+24 ENAEI

-48 IGGEIKEKESLLV
+48 IGGTITEKENLLV
-61 TKPALLRGRFGVDVR
+61 TKPALLKKRFGVDVR
-76 TDSEVVK
+76 TESEVVS
-83 INRQAKTVTVK
+83 IDRTAKTVTVRTPEK
-94 NHQTGETYEESYDK
+94 TYIESYDK
-108 LLLSP
+108 LILSP
-113 GASPKKPDWEGIHLP
+113 GASPKKPAWEGVDLP

-137 DTCAVDEYIRNTGAK
+137 DTCAVDDFIREKNAK

-170 TTRGLSVTLAE
+170 RDRGLEVTLVE
-181 YLPQVLPPLDPEMA
+181 YLPQILPPLDPEMA
-195 AMLHTHLRQNGVNLM
+195 AILHKTLRQHGVTLR
-210 LETAVSGFE
+210 LGEAVEGFAKTETGLS
-219 KAENSILVKT
+219 VKIRDGAST
-229 SKGNVEADL
+229 EADL
-238 VILSIGVSPDSGLAK
+238 VILSIGVTPDSSLAK
-253 DAGLELG
+253 NAGLELG
-260 IGGSIAVNDNYQTS
+260 VGGAIAVNDRFQTS

-285 QDRSRITGKDTL
+285 AVRNRLTGADTL

-306 QGRAAAESMVGRK
+306 QGRAVAESILGRQ
-319 PSHSRD
+319 PSHTRD
-325 VLGSSILKVFQ
+325 VQGSSVLKVFE

-347 QLKAAGMEYLK
+347 QLKTAGMEYLK

-371 GGKPMSLKLLFAPDG
+371 GGKQMSLKLLFAPDG
-386 KVLGAQAVGQDG
+386 KVLGAQAVGEDG
-398 VDKRMDVLAT
+398 VDKRIDVIAA
-408 VIRLGGTVYDLQ
+408 VIRLGGTVYDLE

-430 SSAKDPVNMLGFTAV
+430 SSAKDPVNMAGFTAC

-458 DLADLDL
+458 DIAGLDL
-465 EKVFLLDA
+465 EKVTLLDV
-473 RTPAE
+473 RTPQE
-478 FALGTIPG
+478 FALGSIPG
-486 AVNIPLDEMR
+486 AVSIPLDELR
-496 NRLDEIPQDKPVYE
+496 GRLGELPMDKPVYE

-515 LRGYIAY
+515 LRGHIAS
-522 RILAQNG
+522 RILSQHG
-529 FEVYNLSGGYKSYAS
+529 YDVWNLSGGYKTYAS
-544 AKELYEKASPVD
+544 AKELYEKAAPVD
-556 CIGMPKK
+556 CIGLPKK

>member
-24 EKAEI
+24 EKAHI

-48 IGGEIKEKESLLV
+48 IGGEIKERENLLV
-61 TKPALLRGRFGVDVR
+61 TKPALLRGRFGIDVR
-76 TDSEVVK
+76 TDSEVVS
-83 INRQAKTVTVK
+83 IDRRAKTVAVQ
-94 NHQTGETYEESYDK
+94 NHQTGETYTESYDK

-113 GASPKKPDWEGIHLP
+113 GASPKKPDWEGVNLP

-137 DTCAVDEYIRNTGAK
+137 DTCAVDDFIRETGAK
-152 RAVVVGGG
+152 RAAVVGGG

-170 TTRGLSVTLAE
+170 TARGLSVTLME
-181 YLPQVLPPLDPEMA
+181 YQEQVLPPLDPEMA
-195 AMLHTHLRQNGVNLM
+195 AIVHTHLRQNGVNLA
-210 LETAVSGFE
+210 LGTAVSGFE
-219 KAENSILVKT
+219 KAGTGILVKT
-229 SKGNVEADL
+229 GKGNLETDL
-238 VILSIGVSPDSGLAK
+238 VILSVGVAPDSGLAK
-253 DAGLELG
+253 EAGLELG

-285 QDRSRITGKDTL
+285 QVRSRLTGQDTL

-306 QGRAAAESMVGRK
+306 QGRAAAESILGRK

-336 LTAAST
+336 LTAAGT

-347 QLKAAGMEYLK
+347 QLKAAGIPYLK
-358 TYVHPAS
+358 TYTHPAS

-371 GGKPMSLKLLFAPDG
+371 GGTPMSLKLLFGPDG
-386 KVLGAQAVGQDG
+386 KVFGAQAVGQDG

-430 SSAKDPVNMLGFTAV
+430 SSAKDPVNMLGFTAA
-445 NILNGDMKVFYCE
+445 NLLNGDMKDFYCE
-458 DLADLDL
+458 DLAGLDLD
-465 EKVFLLDA
+465 KVFLLDC

-478 FALGTIPG
+478 FAMGTIPG
-486 AVNIPLDEMR
+486 AVNIPLDELR
-496 NRLDEIPQDKPVYE
+496 NRLEELPKDKPVYE

-522 RILAQNG
+522 RILTQHG
-529 FEVYNLSGGYKSYAS
+529 FEVYNLSGGYKSYAQ
-544 AKELYEKASPVD
+544 ARELYQKPSPVD
-556 CIGMPKK
+556 CVGLPK

>member
-24 EKAEI
+24 EKAQI

-48 IGGEIKEKESLLV
+48 IGGEIKERENLLV

-76 TDSEVVK
+76 TDSEVVA
-83 INRQAKTVTVK
+83 IDRQAKTVTVK
-94 NHQTGETYEESYDK
+94 NHQTGETYKESYDK

-113 GASPKKPDWEGIHLP
+113 GASPKKPDWEGVNLP

-137 DTCAVDEYIRNTGAK
+137 DTCAVDDFIRETGAK
-152 RAVVVGGG
+152 RAAVVGGG

-170 TTRGLSVTLAE
+170 TARGLSVTLME
-181 YLPQVLPPLDPEMA
+181 YQEQVLPPLDPEMA
-195 AMLHTHLRQNGVNLM
+195 AIVHTHLRQNGVNLA
-210 LETAVSGFE
+210 LGTAVSGFE
-219 KAENSILVKT
+219 KAGTGILVKT
-229 SKGNVEADL
+229 GKGDLETDL
-238 VILSIGVSPDSGLAK
+238 VILSVGVAPDSGLAK
-253 DAGLELG
+253 EAGLELG

-285 QDRSRITGKDTL
+285 QVRSRLTGQDTL

-306 QGRAAAESMVGRK
+306 QGRAAAESILGRK
-319 PSHSRD
+319 PSHSKD

-347 QLKAAGMEYLK
+347 QLKAAGIPYLK
-358 TYVHPAS
+358 TYTHPAS

-371 GGKPMSLKLLFAPDG
+371 GGTPMSMKLLFGPDG
-386 KVLGAQAVGQDG
+386 KVFGAQAVGQDG

-408 VIRLGGTVYDLQ
+408 VIRLGGTIYDLQ

-430 SSAKDPVNMLGFTAV
+430 SSAKDPVNMLGFTAA
-445 NILNGDMKVFYCE
+445 NILNGDMKDFYCE
-458 DLADLDL
+458 DLAGLDFD
-465 EKVFLLDA
+465 KVFLLDC

-478 FALGTIPG
+478 FAMGTIPG
-486 AVNIPLDEMR
+486 AVNIPLDELR
-496 NRLDEIPQDKPVYE
+496 NRLEELPKDKPVYE

-522 RILAQNG
+522 RILSQHG
-529 FEVYNLSGGYKSYAS
+529 FEAYNLSGGYKSYAQ
-544 AKELYEKASPVD
+544 ARELYQKPSPVD
-556 CIGMPKK
+556 CVGLPK

>member
-24 EKAEI
+24 EKAQI

-48 IGGEIKEKESLLV
+48 IGGEIKERENLLV

-76 TDSEVVK
+76 TDSEVVA
-83 INRQAKTVTVK
+83 IDRQAKTVTVK
-94 NHQTGETYEESYDK
+94 NHQTGETYKESYDK

-113 GASPKKPDWEGIHLP
+113 GASPKKPDWEGVNLP

-137 DTCAVDEYIRNTGAK
+137 DTCAVDDFIRETGAK
-152 RAVVVGGG
+152 RAAVVGGG

-170 TTRGLSVTLAE
+170 TARGLSVTLME
-181 YLPQVLPPLDPEMA
+181 YQEQVLPPLDPEMA
-195 AMLHTHLRQNGVNLM
+195 AIVHTHLRQNGVNLA
-210 LETAVSGFE
+210 LGTAVSGFE
-219 KAENSILVKT
+219 KAGTGILVKT
-229 SKGNVEADL
+229 GKGDLETDL
-238 VILSIGVSPDSGLAK
+238 VILSVGVAPDSGLAK
-253 DAGLELG
+253 EAGLELG
-260 IGGSIAVNDNYQTS
+260 MGGSIAVNDLFQTS

-285 QDRSRITGKDTL
+285 QVRSRLTGQDTL

-306 QGRAAAESMVGRK
+306 QGRAAAESILGRK
-319 PSHSRD
+319 PSHSKD

-347 QLKAAGMEYLK
+347 QLKAAGIPYLK
-358 TYVHPAS
+358 TYTHPAS

-371 GGKPMSLKLLFAPDG
+371 GGTPMSMKLLFGPDG
-386 KVLGAQAVGQDG
+386 KVFGAQAVGQDG

-408 VIRLGGTVYDLQ
+408 VIRLGGTIYDLQ

-430 SSAKDPVNMLGFTAV
+430 SSAKDPVNMLGFTAA
-445 NILNGDMKVFYCE
+445 NILNGDMKDFYCE
-458 DLADLDL
+458 DLAGLDFD
-465 EKVFLLDA
+465 KVFLLDC

-478 FALGTIPG
+478 FAMGTIPG
-486 AVNIPLDEMR
+486 AVNIPLDELR
-496 NRLDEIPQDKPVYE
+496 NRLEELPKDKPVYE

-522 RILAQNG
+522 RILSQHG
-529 FEVYNLSGGYKSYAS
+529 FEAYNLSGGYKSYAQ
-544 AKELYEKASPVD
+544 ARELYQKPSPVD
-556 CIGMPKK
+556 CVGLPK

>member
-24 EKAEI
+24 EKAHI

-48 IGGEIKEKESLLV
+48 IGGEIKERENLLV
-61 TKPALLRGRFGVDVR
+61 TKPALLRGRFGIDVR
-76 TDSEVVK
+76 TDSEVVS
-83 INRQAKTVTVK
+83 IDRRAKTVAVQ
-94 NHQTGETYEESYDK
+94 NHQTGETYTESYDK

-113 GASPKKPDWEGIHLP
+113 GASPKKPDWEGVNLP

-137 DTCAVDEYIRNTGAK
+137 DTCAVDDFIRETGAK
-152 RAVVVGGG
+152 RAAVVGGG

-170 TTRGLSVTLAE
+170 TARGLSVTLME
-181 YLPQVLPPLDPEMA
+181 YQEQVLPPLDPEMA
-195 AMLHTHLRQNGVNLM
+195 AIVHTHLRQNGVNLA
-210 LETAVSGFE
+210 LGTAVSGFE
-219 KAENSILVKT
+219 KAGTGILVKT
-229 SKGNVEADL
+229 GKGDLETDL
-238 VILSIGVSPDSGLAK
+238 VILSVGVAPDSGLAK
-253 DAGLELG
+253 EAGLELG

-285 QDRSRITGKDTL
+285 QVRSRLTGQDTL

-306 QGRAAAESMVGRK
+306 QGRAAAESILGRK

-336 LTAAST
+336 LTAAGT

-347 QLKAAGMEYLK
+347 QLKAAGIPYLK
-358 TYVHPAS
+358 TYTHPAS

-371 GGKPMSLKLLFAPDG
+371 GGTPMSLKLLFGPDG
-386 KVLGAQAVGQDG
+386 KVFGAQAVGQDG

-430 SSAKDPVNMLGFTAV
+430 SSAKDPVNMLGFTAA
-445 NILNGDMKVFYCE
+445 NLLNGDMKDFYCE
-458 DLADLDL
+458 DLAGLDLD
-465 EKVFLLDA
+465 KVFLLDC

-478 FALGTIPG
+478 FAMGTIPG
-486 AVNIPLDEMR
+486 AVNIPLDELR
-496 NRLDEIPQDKPVYE
+496 NRLEELPKDKPVYE

-522 RILAQNG
+522 RILTQHG
-529 FEVYNLSGGYKSYAS
+529 FEVYNLSGGYKSYAQ
-544 AKELYEKASPVD
+544 ARELYQKPSPVD
-556 CIGMPKK
+556 CVGLPK

>member
-24 EKAEI
+24 EKAHI

-48 IGGEIKEKESLLV
+48 IGGEIKERENLLV
-61 TKPALLRGRFGVDVR
+61 TKPALLRGRFGIDVR
-76 TDSEVVK
+76 TDSEVVS
-83 INRQAKTVTVK
+83 IDRRAKTVTVQ
-94 NHQTGETYEESYDK
+94 NHQTGETYTESYDK

-113 GASPKKPDWEGIHLP
+113 GASPKKPDWEGVNLP

-137 DTCAVDEYIRNTGAK
+137 DTCAVDDFIRETGAK
-152 RAVVVGGG
+152 RAAVVGGG

-170 TTRGLSVTLAE
+170 TARGLSVTLME
-181 YLPQVLPPLDPEMA
+181 YQEQVLPPLDPEMA
-195 AMLHTHLRQNGVNLM
+195 AIVHTHLRQNGVNLA
-210 LETAVSGFE
+210 LGTAVSGFE
-219 KAENSILVKT
+219 KAGTGILVKT
-229 SKGNVEADL
+229 GKGDLETDL
-238 VILSIGVSPDSGLAK
+238 VILSVGVAPDSGLAK
-253 DAGLELG
+253 EAGLELG

-285 QDRSRITGKDTL
+285 QVRSRLTGQDTL

-306 QGRAAAESMVGRK
+306 QGRAAAESILGRK

-325 VLGSSILKVFQ
+325 VLGSSILKV
-336 LTAAST
+336 
-342 GLNEK
+342 
-347 QLKAAGMEYLK
+347 AAGIPYLK
-358 TYVHPAS
+358 TYTHPAS

-371 GGKPMSLKLLFAPDG
+371 GGTPMSLKLLFGPDG
-386 KVLGAQAVGQDG
+386 KVFGAQAVGQDG

-430 SSAKDPVNMLGFTAV
+430 SSAKDPVNMLGFTAA
-445 NILNGDMKVFYCE
+445 NILNGDMKDFYCE
-458 DLADLDL
+458 DLAGLDLD
-465 EKVFLLDA
+465 KVFLLDC

-478 FALGTIPG
+478 FAMGTIPG
-486 AVNIPLDEMR
+486 AVNIPLDELR
-496 NRLDEIPQDKPVYE
+496 NRLEELPKDKPVYE

-522 RILAQNG
+522 RILTQHG
-529 FEVYNLSGGYKSYAS
+529 FEVYNLSGGYKSYAQ
-544 AKELYEKASPVD
+544 ARELYQKPSPVD
-556 CIGMPKK
+556 CAGLPK

>member
-24 EKAEI
+24 EKAHI

-48 IGGEIKEKESLLV
+48 IGGEIKERENLLV
-61 TKPALLRGRFGVDVR
+61 TKPALLRGRFGIDVR
-76 TDSEVVK
+76 TDSEVVS
-83 INRQAKTVTVK
+83 IDRRAKTVTVQ
-94 NHQTGETYEESYDK
+94 NHQTGETYTESYDK

-113 GASPKKPDWEGIHLP
+113 GASPKKPDWEGVNLP

-137 DTCAVDEYIRNTGAK
+137 DTCAVDDFIRETGAK
-152 RAVVVGGG
+152 RAAVVGGG

-170 TTRGLSVTLAE
+170 TARGLSVTLME
-181 YLPQVLPPLDPEMA
+181 YQEQVLPPLDPEMA
-195 AMLHTHLRQNGVNLM
+195 AIVHTHLRQNGVNLA
-210 LETAVSGFE
+210 LGTAVSGFE
-219 KAENSILVKT
+219 KAGTGILVKT
-229 SKGNVEADL
+229 GKGDLETDL
-238 VILSIGVSPDSGLAK
+238 VILSVGVAPDSGLAK
-253 DAGLELG
+253 EAGLELG

-285 QDRSRITGKDTL
+285 QVRSRLTGQDTL

-306 QGRAAAESMVGRK
+306 QGRAAAESILGRK

-336 LTAAST
+336 LTAAGT

-347 QLKAAGMEYLK
+347 QLKAAGIPYLK
-358 TYVHPAS
+358 TYTHPAS

-371 GGKPMSLKLLFAPDG
+371 GGTPMSLKLLFGPDG
-386 KVLGAQAVGQDG
+386 KVFGAQAVGQDG

-430 SSAKDPVNMLGFTAV
+430 SSAKDPVNMLGFTAA
-445 NILNGDMKVFYCE
+445 NILNGDMKDFYCE
-458 DLADLDL
+458 DLAGLDLD
-465 EKVFLLDA
+465 KVFLLDC

-478 FALGTIPG
+478 FAMGTIPG
-486 AVNIPLDEMR
+486 AVNIPLDELR
-496 NRLDEIPQDKPVYE
+496 NRLEELPKDKPVYE

-522 RILAQNG
+522 RILTQHG
-529 FEVYNLSGGYKSYAS
+529 FEVYNLSGGYKSYAQ
-544 AKELYEKASPVD
+544 ARELYQKPSPVD
-556 CIGMPKK
+556 CVGLPK

>member
-24 EKAEI
+24 EKAHI

-48 IGGEIKEKESLLV
+48 IGGEIKERENLLV
-61 TKPALLRGRFGVDVR
+61 TKPALLRGRFGIDVR
-76 TDSEVVK
+76 TDSEVVS
-83 INRQAKTVTVK
+83 IDRRAKTVAVQ
-94 NHQTGETYEESYDK
+94 NHQTGETYTESYDK

-113 GASPKKPDWEGIHLP
+113 GASPKKPDWEGVNLP

-137 DTCAVDEYIRNTGAK
+137 DTCAVDDFIRETGAK
-152 RAVVVGGG
+152 RAAVVGGG

-170 TTRGLSVTLAE
+170 TARGLSVTLME
-181 YLPQVLPPLDPEMA
+181 YQEQVLPPLDPEMA
-195 AMLHTHLRQNGVNLM
+195 AIVHTHLRQNGVNLA
-210 LETAVSGFE
+210 LGTAVSGFE
-219 KAENSILVKT
+219 KTGTGILVKT
-229 SKGNVEADL
+229 GKGDLETDL
-238 VILSIGVSPDSGLAK
+238 VILSVGVAPDSGLAK
-253 DAGLELG
+253 EAGLELG

-285 QDRSRITGKDTL
+285 QVRSRLTGQDTL

-306 QGRAAAESMVGRK
+306 QGRAAAESILGRK

-336 LTAAST
+336 LTAAGT

-347 QLKAAGMEYLK
+347 QLKAAGIPYLK
-358 TYVHPAS
+358 TYTHPAS

-371 GGKPMSLKLLFAPDG
+371 GGTPMSLKLLFGPDG
-386 KVLGAQAVGQDG
+386 KVFGAQAVGQDG

-430 SSAKDPVNMLGFTAV
+430 SSAKDPVNMLGFTAA
-445 NILNGDMKVFYCE
+445 NILNGDMKDFYCE
-458 DLADLDL
+458 DLAGLDLD
-465 EKVFLLDA
+465 KVFLLDC

-478 FALGTIPG
+478 FAMGTIPG
-486 AVNIPLDEMR
+486 AVNIPLDELR
-496 NRLDEIPQDKPVYE
+496 NRLEELPKDKPVYE

-522 RILAQNG
+522 RILTQHG
-529 FEVYNLSGGYKSYAS
+529 FEVYNLSGGYKSYAQ
-544 AKELYEKASPVD
+544 ARELYQKPSPVD
-556 CIGMPKK
+556 CAGLPK

>member
-24 EKAEI
+24 EKAHI

-48 IGGEIKEKESLLV
+48 IGGEIKERENLLV
-61 TKPALLRGRFGVDVR
+61 TKPALLRGRFGIDVR
-76 TDSEVVK
+76 TDSEVLS
-83 INRQAKTVTVK
+83 IDRQAKTVAVK
-94 NHQTGETYEESYDK
+94 NHQTGETYTESYDK

-113 GASPKKPDWEGIHLP
+113 GASPKKPDWEGVNLP

-137 DTCAVDEYIRNTGAK
+137 DTCAVDDFIRETGAK
-152 RAVVVGGG
+152 RAAVVGGG

-170 TTRGLSVTLAE
+170 TARGLSVTLME
-181 YLPQVLPPLDPEMA
+181 YQEQVLPPLDPEMA
-195 AMLHTHLRQNGVNLM
+195 AIVHTHLRQNGVNLA
-210 LETAVSGFE
+210 LGTAVSGFE
-219 KAENSILVKT
+219 KAGTGILVKT
-229 SKGNVEADL
+229 GKGDLETDL
-238 VILSIGVSPDSGLAK
+238 VILSVGVAPDSGLAK
-253 DAGLELG
+253 EAGLELG

-285 QDRSRITGKDTL
+285 QVRSRLTGQDTL

-306 QGRAAAESMVGRK
+306 QGRAAAESILGRK

-336 LTAAST
+336 LTAAGT

-347 QLKAAGMEYLK
+347 QLKAAGIPYLK
-358 TYVHPAS
+358 TYTHPAS

-371 GGKPMSLKLLFAPDG
+371 GGTPMSLKLLFGPDG
-386 KVLGAQAVGQDG
+386 KVFGAQAVGQDG

-430 SSAKDPVNMLGFTAV
+430 SSAKDPVNMLGFTAA
-445 NILNGDMKVFYCE
+445 NILNGDMKDFYCE
-458 DLADLDL
+458 DLAGLDLD
-465 EKVFLLDA
+465 KVFLLDC

-478 FALGTIPG
+478 FAMGTIPG
-486 AVNIPLDEMR
+486 AVNIPLDELR
-496 NRLDEIPQDKPVYE
+496 NRLEELPKDKPVYE

-522 RILAQNG
+522 RILTQHG
-529 FEVYNLSGGYKSYAS
+529 FEVYNLSGGYKSYAQ
-544 AKELYEKASPVD
+544 ARELYQKPSPVD
-556 CIGMPKK
+556 CAGLPK

>member
-48 IGGEIKEKESLLV
+48 IGGEIKERENLLV
-61 TKPALLRGRFGVDVR
+61 TKPALLRGRFGIDVR
-76 TDSEVVK
+76 TDSEVVS
-83 INRQAKTVTVK
+83 IDRRAKTVTVQ
-94 NHQTGETYEESYDK
+94 NHQTGETYTESYDK

-113 GASPKKPDWEGIHLP
+113 GASPKKPDWEGVNLP

-137 DTCAVDEYIRNTGAK
+137 DTCAVDDFIRETGAK
-152 RAVVVGGG
+152 RAAVVGGG

-170 TTRGLSVTLAE
+170 TARGLSVTLME
-181 YLPQVLPPLDPEMA
+181 YQEQVLPPLDPEMA
-195 AMLHTHLRQNGVNLM
+195 AIVHTHLRQNGVNLA
-210 LETAVSGFE
+210 LGTAVSGFE
-219 KAENSILVKT
+219 KAGTGILVKT
-229 SKGNVEADL
+229 GKGDLETDL
-238 VILSIGVSPDSGLAK
+238 VILSVGVAPDSGLAK
-253 DAGLELG
+253 EAGLELG

-285 QDRSRITGKDTL
+285 QVRSRLTGQDTL

-306 QGRAAAESMVGRK
+306 QGRAAAESILGRK

-336 LTAAST
+336 LTAAGT

-347 QLKAAGMEYLK
+347 QLKAAGIPYLK
-358 TYVHPAS
+358 TYTHPAS

-371 GGKPMSLKLLFAPDG
+371 GGTPMSLKLLFGPDG
-386 KVLGAQAVGQDG
+386 KVFGAQAVGQDG

-430 SSAKDPVNMLGFTAV
+430 SSAKDPVNMLGFTAA
-445 NILNGDMKVFYCE
+445 NLLNGDMKDFYCE
-458 DLADLDL
+458 DLAGLDLD
-465 EKVFLLDA
+465 KVFLLDC

-478 FALGTIPG
+478 FAMGTIPG
-486 AVNIPLDEMR
+486 AVNIPLDELR
-496 NRLDEIPQDKPVYE
+496 NRLEELPKDKPVYE

-522 RILAQNG
+522 RILTQHG
-529 FEVYNLSGGYKSYAS
+529 FEVYNLSGGYKSYAQ
-544 AKELYEKASPVD
+544 ARELYQKPSPVD
-556 CIGMPKK
+556 CVGLPK

>member
-48 IGGEIKEKESLLV
+48 IGGEIKERENLLV
-61 TKPALLRGRFGVDVR
+61 TKPALLRGRFGIDVR
-76 TDSEVVK
+76 TDSEVVS
-83 INRQAKTVTVK
+83 IDRRAKTVAVQ
-94 NHQTGETYEESYDK
+94 NHQTGETYTESYDK

-113 GASPKKPDWEGIHLP
+113 GASPKKPDWEGVNLP

-137 DTCAVDEYIRNTGAK
+137 DTCAVDDFIRETGAK
-152 RAVVVGGG
+152 RAAVVGGG

-170 TTRGLSVTLAE
+170 TARGLSVTLME
-181 YLPQVLPPLDPEMA
+181 YQEQVLPPLDPEMA
-195 AMLHTHLRQNGVNLM
+195 AIVHTHLRQNGVNLA
-210 LETAVSGFE
+210 LGTAVSGFE
-219 KAENSILVKT
+219 KAGTGILVKT
-229 SKGNVEADL
+229 GKGDLETDL
-238 VILSIGVSPDSGLAK
+238 VILSVGVAPDSGLAK
-253 DAGLELG
+253 EAGLELG
-260 IGGSIAVNDNYQTS
+260 IGGSIAVNDNYQTP

-285 QDRSRITGKDTL
+285 QVRSRLTGQDTL

-306 QGRAAAESMVGRK
+306 QGRAAAESILGRK

-336 LTAAST
+336 LTAAGT

-347 QLKAAGMEYLK
+347 QLKAAGIPYLK
-358 TYVHPAS
+358 TYTHPAS

-371 GGKPMSLKLLFAPDG
+371 GGTPMSLKLLFGPDG
-386 KVLGAQAVGQDG
+386 KVFGAQAVGQDG

-430 SSAKDPVNMLGFTAV
+430 SSAKDPVNMLGFTAA
-445 NILNGDMKVFYCE
+445 NLLNGDMKDFYCE
-458 DLADLDL
+458 DLAGLDLD
-465 EKVFLLDA
+465 KVFLLDC

-478 FALGTIPG
+478 FAMGTIPG
-486 AVNIPLDEMR
+486 AVNIPLDELR
-496 NRLDEIPQDKPVYE
+496 NRLEELPKDKPVYE

-522 RILAQNG
+522 RILTQHG
-529 FEVYNLSGGYKSYAS
+529 FEVYNLSGGYKSYAQ
-544 AKELYEKASPVD
+544 ARELYQKPSPVD
-556 CIGMPKK
+556 CVGLPK

>member
-48 IGGEIKEKESLLV
+48 IGGEIKERENLLV
-61 TKPALLRGRFGVDVR
+61 TKPALLRGRFGIDVR
-76 TDSEVVK
+76 TDSEVVS
-83 INRQAKTVTVK
+83 IDRRAKTVAVQ
-94 NHQTGETYEESYDK
+94 NHQTGETYTESYDK

-113 GASPKKPDWEGIHLP
+113 GASPKKPDWEGVNLP

-137 DTCAVDEYIRNTGAK
+137 DTCAVDDFIRETGAK
-152 RAVVVGGG
+152 RAAVVGGG

-170 TTRGLSVTLAE
+170 TARGLSVTLME
-181 YLPQVLPPLDPEMA
+181 YQEQVLPPLDPEMA
-195 AMLHTHLRQNGVNLM
+195 AIVHTHLRQNGVNLA
-210 LETAVSGFE
+210 LGTAVSGFE
-219 KAENSILVKT
+219 KAGTGILVKT
-229 SKGNVEADL
+229 GKGDLETDL
-238 VILSIGVSPDSGLAK
+238 VILSVGVAPDSGLAK
-253 DAGLELG
+253 EAGLELG

-285 QDRSRITGKDTL
+285 QVRSRLTGQDTL

-306 QGRAAAESMVGRK
+306 QGRAAAESILGRK

-336 LTAAST
+336 LTAAGT

-347 QLKAAGMEYLK
+347 QLKAAGIPYLK
-358 TYVHPAS
+358 TYTHPAS

-371 GGKPMSLKLLFAPDG
+371 GGTPMSLKLLFGPDG
-386 KVLGAQAVGQDG
+386 KVFGAQAVGQDG

-430 SSAKDPVNMLGFTAV
+430 SSAKDPVNMLGFTAA
-445 NILNGDMKVFYCE
+445 NILNGDMKDFYCE
-458 DLADLDL
+458 DLAGLDLD
-465 EKVFLLDA
+465 KVFLLDC

-478 FALGTIPG
+478 FAMGTIPG
-486 AVNIPLDEMR
+486 AVNIPLDELR
-496 NRLDEIPQDKPVYE
+496 NRLEELPKDKPVYE

-522 RILAQNG
+522 RILTQHG
-529 FEVYNLSGGYKSYAS
+529 FEVYNLSGGYKSYAQ
-544 AKELYEKASPVD
+544 ARELYQKPSPVD
-556 CIGMPKK
+556 CVGLPK

>member
-48 IGGEIKEKESLLV
+48 IGGEIKERENLLV
-61 TKPALLRGRFGVDVR
+61 TKPALLRGRFGIDVR
-76 TDSEVVK
+76 TDSEVVS
-83 INRQAKTVTVK
+83 IDRRAKTVAVQ
-94 NHQTGETYEESYDK
+94 NHQTGETYTESYDK

-113 GASPKKPDWEGIHLP
+113 GASPKKPDWEGVNLP

-137 DTCAVDEYIRNTGAK
+137 DTCAVDDFIRETGAK
-152 RAVVVGGG
+152 RAAVVGGG

-170 TTRGLSVTLAE
+170 TARGLSVTLME
-181 YLPQVLPPLDPEMA
+181 YQEQVLPPLDPEMA
-195 AMLHTHLRQNGVNLM
+195 AIVHTHLRQNGVNLA
-210 LETAVSGFE
+210 LGTAVSGFE
-219 KAENSILVKT
+219 KAGTGILVKT
-229 SKGNVEADL
+229 GKGDLETDL
-238 VILSIGVSPDSGLAK
+238 VILSVGVAPDSGLAK
-253 DAGLELG
+253 EAGLELG

-285 QDRSRITGKDTL
+285 QVRSRLTGQDTL

-306 QGRAAAESMVGRK
+306 QGRAAAESILGRK

-336 LTAAST
+336 LTAAGT

-347 QLKAAGMEYLK
+347 QLKAAGIPYLK
-358 TYVHPAS
+358 TYTHPAS

-371 GGKPMSLKLLFAPDG
+371 GGTPMSLKLLFGPDG
-386 KVLGAQAVGQDG
+386 KVFGAQAVGQDG

-430 SSAKDPVNMLGFTAV
+430 SSAKDPVNMLGFTAA
-445 NILNGDMKVFYCE
+445 NLLNGDMKDFYCE
-458 DLADLDL
+458 DLAGLDLD
-465 EKVFLLDA
+465 KVFLLDC

-478 FALGTIPG
+478 FAMGTIPG
-486 AVNIPLDEMR
+486 AVNIPLDELR
-496 NRLDEIPQDKPVYE
+496 NRLEELPKDKPVYE

-522 RILAQNG
+522 RILTQHG
-529 FEVYNLSGGYKSYAS
+529 FEVYNLSGGYKSYAQ
-544 AKELYEKASPVD
+544 ARELYQKPSPVD
-556 CIGMPKK
+556 CVGLPK

>member
-48 IGGEIKEKESLLV
+48 IGGEIKERENLLV
-61 TKPALLRGRFGVDVR
+61 TKPALLRGRFGIDVR
-76 TDSEVVK
+76 TDSEVLS
-83 INRQAKTVTVK
+83 IDRQAKTVAVK
-94 NHQTGETYEESYDK
+94 NHQTGETYTESYDK

-113 GASPKKPDWEGIHLP
+113 GASPKKPDWEGVNLP

-137 DTCAVDEYIRNTGAK
+137 DTCAVDDFIRETGAK
-152 RAVVVGGG
+152 RAAVVGGG

-170 TTRGLSVTLAE
+170 TARGLSVTLME
-181 YLPQVLPPLDPEMA
+181 YQEQVLPPLDPEMA
-195 AMLHTHLRQNGVNLM
+195 AIVHTHLRQNGVNLA
-210 LETAVSGFE
+210 LGTAVSGFE
-219 KAENSILVKT
+219 KAGTGILVKT
-229 SKGNVEADL
+229 GKGNLETDL
-238 VILSIGVSPDSGLAK
+238 VILSVGVAPDSGLAK
-253 DAGLELG
+253 EAGLELG

-285 QDRSRITGKDTL
+285 QVRSRLTGQDTL

-306 QGRAAAESMVGRK
+306 QGRAAAESILGRK

-336 LTAAST
+336 LTAAGT

-347 QLKAAGMEYLK
+347 QLKAAGIPYLK
-358 TYVHPAS
+358 TYTHPAS

-371 GGKPMSLKLLFAPDG
+371 GGTPMSLKLLFGPDG
-386 KVLGAQAVGQDG
+386 KVFGAQAVGQDG

-430 SSAKDPVNMLGFTAV
+430 SSAKDPVNMLGFTAA
-445 NILNGDMKVFYCE
+445 NILNGDMKDFYCE
-458 DLADLDL
+458 DLAGLDLD
-465 EKVFLLDA
+465 KVFLLDC

-478 FALGTIPG
+478 FAMGTIPG
-486 AVNIPLDEMR
+486 AVNIPLDELR
-496 NRLDEIPQDKPVYE
+496 NRLEELPKDKPVYE

-522 RILAQNG
+522 RILTQHG
-529 FEVYNLSGGYKSYAS
+529 FEVYNLSGGYKSYAQ
-544 AKELYEKASPVD
+544 ARELYQKPSPVD
-556 CIGMPKK
+556 CAGLPK

>member
-48 IGGEIKEKESLLV
+48 IGGEIKERENLLV
-61 TKPALLRGRFGVDVR
+61 TKPALLRGRFGIDVR
-76 TDSEVVK
+76 TDSEVVS
-83 INRQAKTVTVK
+83 IDRRAKTVTVQ
-94 NHQTGETYEESYDK
+94 NHQTGETYTESYDK

-113 GASPKKPDWEGIHLP
+113 GASPKKPDWEGVNLP

-137 DTCAVDEYIRNTGAK
+137 DTCAVDDFIRETGAK
-152 RAVVVGGG
+152 RAAVVGGG

-170 TTRGLSVTLAE
+170 TARGLSVTLME
-181 YLPQVLPPLDPEMA
+181 YQEQVLPPLDPEMA
-195 AMLHTHLRQNGVNLM
+195 AIVHTHLRQNGVNLA
-210 LETAVSGFE
+210 LGTAVSGFE
-219 KAENSILVKT
+219 KAGTGILVKT
-229 SKGNVEADL
+229 GKGNLETDL
-238 VILSIGVSPDSGLAK
+238 VILSVGVAPDSGLAK
-253 DAGLELG
+253 EAGLELG

-285 QDRSRITGKDTL
+285 QVRSRLTGQDTL

-306 QGRAAAESMVGRK
+306 QGRAAAESILGRK

-336 LTAAST
+336 LTAAGT

-347 QLKAAGMEYLK
+347 QLKAAGIPYLK
-358 TYVHPAS
+358 TYTHPAS

-371 GGKPMSLKLLFAPDG
+371 GGTPMSLKLLFAPDG
-386 KVLGAQAVGQDG
+386 KVFGAQAVGQDG

-430 SSAKDPVNMLGFTAV
+430 SSAKDPVNMLGFTAA
-445 NILNGDMKVFYCE
+445 NLLNGDMKDFYCE
-458 DLADLDL
+458 DLAGLDLD
-465 EKVFLLDA
+465 KVFLLDC

-478 FALGTIPG
+478 FAMGTIPG
-486 AVNIPLDEMR
+486 AVNIPLDELR
-496 NRLDEIPQDKPVYE
+496 NRLEELPKDKPVYE

-522 RILAQNG
+522 RILTQHG
-529 FEVYNLSGGYKSYAS
+529 FEVYNLSGGYKSYAQ
-544 AKELYEKASPVD
+544 ARELYQKPSPVD
-556 CIGMPKK
+556 CAGLPK